1 MRLFPFLVSMLV
13 ISLSFK
19 ASAQNGAA
27 GDVQS
32 EERTPVNQ
40 VDSRGQKHGMW
51 WISVAPRMGEPG
63 TTEFGN
69 YDHGIKYG
77 LWYKLDSEGDLV
89 AVESF
94 RNSVLDGE
102 VKYYDQGRLYCSGNY
117 LGLNPKYKFDTIMVM
132 DPITHNESYKVI
144 PTINGSVRHGTFQ
157 YFNPRNGHLI
167 KEEEYQ
173 VDELVYRKGYE
184 ISANV
189 DSIYLRQHEQRM
201 PHKTGAKYAPPSGK
215 KISYTD

>member
-1 MRLFPFLVSMLV
+1 MLV

-102 VKYYDQGRLYCSGNY
+102 VKYYDQGRLYCS
-117 LGLNPKYKFDTIMVM
+117 
-132 DPITHNESYKVI
+132 
-144 PTINGSVRHGTFQ
+144 VRHGTFQ

-184 ISANV
+184 ISAKV

-215 KISYTD
+215 TISYTD